1 MSSLYTMIVFFLLWC
16 LFAIKDEIYDIF
28 ILDVLH

>member
-1 MSSLYTMIVFFLLWC
+1 MSGLNTMIVFFVVVSF
-16 LFAIKDEIYDIF
+16 FAIKDEIYDIF